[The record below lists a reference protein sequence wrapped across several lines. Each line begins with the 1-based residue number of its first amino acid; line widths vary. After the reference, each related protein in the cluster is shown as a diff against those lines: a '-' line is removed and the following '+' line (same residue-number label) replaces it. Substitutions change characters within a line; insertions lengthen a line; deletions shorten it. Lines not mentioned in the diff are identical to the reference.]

1 MRKLAAVACG
11 FSAAV
16 FWGQYLLIRE
26 HQLPAAAV
34 LLLVTL
40 LARMTLSGRRR
51 LRLTLICGGLAAG
64 LVYNWAWVTLVQLPA
79 EGLAGEERLAEL
91 TILEYPQPTEYGAR
105 AAVRLEGENIRC
117 MYYGAEGILELEPGN
132 RLSGSVRLSSA
143 SNINGDKINSFT
155 SKGIFLLAY
164 GEEMTVKAGSASS
177 PRWWP
182 ARVGD
187 AMQAQIADCFPGD
200 EGAFLAAL
208 LTGERGGLSEERCTQ
223 LTQAGMLHILAV
235 SGMHCGFLLAALE
248 LLLGRHRRRLT
259 AAAGIPL
266 LAFYALL
273 TGCSPSVVRSCIM
286 LGFLLLAP
294 LFRRD
299 SDSPTALSA
308 ALAVILLSNPFAA
321 ASVSLQLSFGAVAGL
336 LWLAPKLYSIL
347 AGKGKNPVR
356 RFLAAGFSASAGAL
370 VFTAPVSAVYF
381 GSLVLA
387 APLSNLL
394 CLPAVGPAFAL
405 GLAVV
410 LAGFVFPPLGSL
422 LGVIPV
428 LLIRYILLVAEWIAG
443 LRYHAVYFT
452 NPYLKYWLLMAYAL
466 LFLAWR
472 LKGKKL
478 RFAAVGAAALSL
490 CFTVYWGAERDSG
503 ALLNITVLD
512 VGQGQCVLA
521 EAGETCILID
531 CGSANS
537 WYSPGDIAADALHSA
552 GCHELDHLVLTH
564 YDTDHIS
571 GLPALLDR
579 MTVKTIIAPDTEDE
593 DGLWAGV
600 SQEAEDHGVELT
612 RTLAQVLR
620 YPLEQGELVIWP
632 PVGEKGDNELGLT
645 VLVGNGGQELLVTGD
660 MNRDTERRLMQK
672 MDMPDIEVLLAG
684 HHGSADSTSMELLYV
699 TTPEQVIISVGKNA
713 YGHPDPEVL
722 GRLERFGA
730 QVRRT
735 DLEGTIHI
743 SLN

>member
-1 MRKLAAVACG
+1 M
-11 FSAAV
+11 
-16 FWGQYLLIRE
+16 
-26 HQLPAAAV
+26 PA
-34 LLLVTL
+34 
-40 LARMTLSGRRR
+40 
-51 LRLTLICGGLAAG
+51 
-64 LVYNWAWVTLVQLPA
+64 
-79 EGLAGEERLAEL
+79 
-91 TILEYPQPTEYGAR
+91 
-105 AAVRLEGENIRC
+105 
-117 MYYGAEGILELEPGN
+117 GN
-132 RLSGSVRLSSA
+132 
-143 SNINGDKINSFT
+143 
-155 SKGIFLLAY
+155 
-164 GEEMTVKAGSASS
+164 GSASS

-182 ARVGD
+182 ARAGS
-187 AMQAQIADCFPGD
+187 AMRARISDLFPGD

-208 LTGERGGLSEERCTQ
+208 LTGEKGGLSEERYTQ

-235 SGMHCGFLLAALE
+235 SGMHCGFLLAAVE
-248 LLLGRHRRRLT
+248 LILGRHRRCLT
-259 AAAGIPL
+259 AAIGIPL

-273 TGCSPSVVRSCIM
+273 TGCSPSVVRACIM
-286 LGFLLLAP
+286 LVFLLLAP
-294 LFRRD
+294 LFRREND
-299 SDSPTALSA
+299 PPTALSA
-308 ALAVILLSNPFAA
+308 ALAAILLCNPFAA

-336 LWLAPKLYSIL
+336 LWLTPKLYPIL
-347 AGKGKNPVR
+347 AGKGKNPAR
-356 RFLAAGFSASAGAL
+356 RFLAASLSASIGAL
-370 VFTAPVSAVYF
+370 VFTVPISAVYF

-394 CLPAVGPAFAL
+394 CLPAVGPAFVL
-405 GLAVV
+405 GLAAV
-410 LAGFVFPPLGSL
+410 LAGFITPTLGTL
-422 LGVIPV
+422 LGAVPL

-443 LRYHAVYFT
+443 LRYHAVYFA
-452 NPYLKYWLLMAYAL
+452 NPYLKYWLLAAYAL

-472 LKGKKL
+472 FKRKEL
-478 RFAAVGAAALSL
+478 RLAVIGTAAISL
-490 CFTVYWGAERDSG
+490 VLTVYWGAERGTD

-552 GCHELDHLVLTH
+552 GCHELDYLVLTH
-564 YDTDHIS
+564 YDSDHIS
-571 GLPALLDR
+571 GLPVLLDR
-579 MTVKTIIAPDTEDE
+579 MAVKTVIAPDIEDE
-593 DGLWAGV
+593 DGLWVGV
-600 SQEAEDHGVELT
+600 AQEARDHGVELT

-632 PVGEKGDNELGLT
+632 PVGEKGDNELGIT

-660 MNRDTERRLMQK
+660 MSRDTERRLMQK

-699 TTPEQVIISVGKNA
+699 TTPEQVVISVGKNA
-713 YGHPDPEVL
+713 YGHPDPEML